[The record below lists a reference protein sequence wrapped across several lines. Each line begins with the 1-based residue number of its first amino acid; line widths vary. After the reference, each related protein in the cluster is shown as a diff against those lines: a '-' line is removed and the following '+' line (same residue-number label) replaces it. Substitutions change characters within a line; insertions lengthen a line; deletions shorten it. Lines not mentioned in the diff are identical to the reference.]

1 MSIQPQAARKEIFA
15 RINTVWETHAE
26 DLLGVEAELRFQG
39 DEKPGLPGS
48 DKFWGRASTQ
58 LVTTRNSAHIMSNE
72 PGASPAE
79 FTSNGLVFI
88 QLFAPMKTGAYG
100 KMELLAEQLQRCFM
114 AANTNSGVWFRNPR
128 INELTNDNTWY
139 RWNVVSEYQFNQ
151 VKGT

>member
-15 RINTVWETHAE
+15 RIAGCWAAS
-26 DLLGVEAELRFQG
+26 DILDPMPELRFQG
-39 DEKPGLPGS
+39 AEKPGLPGAE
-48 DKFWGRASTQ
+48 KYWARASTQ
-58 LVTTRNSAHIMSNE
+58 LVATRNSAHIMSDE

-79 FTSNGLVFI
+79 FLTTGLVFI
-88 QLFAPMKTGAYG
+88 QIFAPMKTVNSYAKG
-100 KMELLAEQLQRCFM
+100 ELLAELGQRMFM

-128 INELTNDNTWY
+128 INELSPDGSWY